1 MTEFLE
7 RIRANTTYDHRS
19 VHYNKRKFD
28 NMYEIVARAEVDGI
42 WREVVLEIQS
52 SRTKA
57 LEVVRFLRGHNE
69 DA

>member
-1 MTEFLE
+1 MNDFIQG
-7 RIRANTTYDHRS
+7 IRDRVTYDSRS

-28 NMYEIVARAEVDGI
+28 GMYEVLARTMVDDE
-42 WREVVLEIQS
+42 WREVVLDIQP

-57 LEVVRFLRGHNE
+57 LDVVRFLRGHD